1 MGCPPLKLSP
11 QTRGPRT
18 SCPPRQLVLGSHV
31 PLGQLVLGP
40 RVPLRM
46 SCPPWVRG
54 YRIAILSSVAIL
66 SNKLIVNFHKTIP
79 DLLGTPDTLQYRS
92 RSPGSGAGESLG
104 TSLASYTLWSVW
116 LARLMAAY
124 HPVCNSSQESF
135 AECCQPCSQ
144 ALCPTSIARK
154 VALVLNVM
162 GKGGTSCPD
171 RGHLVL
177 GPRIRV
183 GQLVLGPQSSA
194 VTRSQMVRTLC
205 LQLGLGLG
213 LGPGNGIISVF
224 FSSVLKWQR
233 PLCRLSWPFIGSLH
247 LYIYMYIHI
256 SFPFAW
262 LLLLFFIFFLYFCLK
277 KGRTIGE
284 GGRSRENT

>member
-1 MGCPPLKLSP
+1 M
-11 QTRGPRT
+11 T
-18 SCPPRQLVLGSHV
+18 
-31 PLGQLVLGP
+31 
-40 RVPLRM
+40 
-46 SCPPWVRG
+46 
-54 YRIAILSSVAIL
+54 
-66 SNKLIVNFHKTIP
+66 
-79 DLLGTPDTLQYRS
+79 
-92 RSPGSGAGESLG
+92 
-104 TSLASYTLWSVW
+104 
-116 LARLMAAY
+116 AY

-224 FSSVLKWQR
+224 FF
-233 PLCRLSWPFIGSLH
+233 LCVKVTKTFVQTELAFYWLFTF
-247 LYIYMYIHI
+247 LYIYVYTYFF
-256 SFPFAW
+256 SFCVIIIIIFYFFP
-262 LLLLFFIFFLYFCLK
+262 LFLFK
-277 KGRTIGE
+277 EGE
-284 GGRSRENT
+284 DNWGGG